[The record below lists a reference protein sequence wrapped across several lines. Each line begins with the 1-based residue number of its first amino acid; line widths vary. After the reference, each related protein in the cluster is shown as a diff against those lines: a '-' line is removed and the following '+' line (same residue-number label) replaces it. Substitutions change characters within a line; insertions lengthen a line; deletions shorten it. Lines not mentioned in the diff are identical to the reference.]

1 VAKRI
6 FSTVVLWAIVGGALW
21 FFRTAGALVL
31 ITLISVLT
39 LREFYQMMHAS
50 GYQPFDKLGM
60 FVGALITLAPW
71 WVGAQFG
78 KPVHL
83 LLQCAYAEMIF
94 SPVLWPDF
102 TKAELAAAVEEYQRR
117 ERRFGLTGEQ
127 LHAGTV
133 PAAPAAAT

>member
-1 VAKRI
+1 MAKRI

-31 ITLISVLT
+31 ITLVSVLT

-83 LLQCAYAEMIF
+83 LLPLLPRPGRDLPGADAG
-94 SPVLWPDF
+94 PLVLQED
-102 TKAELAAAVEEYQRR
+102 L
-117 ERRFGLTGEQ
+117 L
-127 LHAGTV
+127 
-133 PAAPAAAT
+133 PA